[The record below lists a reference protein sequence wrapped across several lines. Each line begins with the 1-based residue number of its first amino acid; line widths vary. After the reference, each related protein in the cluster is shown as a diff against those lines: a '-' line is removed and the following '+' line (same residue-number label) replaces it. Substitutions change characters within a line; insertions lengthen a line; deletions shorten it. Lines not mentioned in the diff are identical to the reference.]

1 MKVAVVGASGR
12 LGTALVRLGAEPVEV
27 DITNPR
33 QTERLDLHGYDAL
46 ICAAAYTD
54 VDGAEREREKAAE
67 VNTRGPGLL
76 RQVFGGF
83 FIHVSTAYVF
93 DGKAGPYDEEAA
105 PNPINFY
112 GMTKLGGEAAA
123 NLRQPTLIVRT
134 LDLYSEGP
142 HTDYVRRLRDSLTLG
157 AKVQAPSNLI
167 GCPTYVG
174 HLAEALMWLCDD
186 WPTKWA
192 KQKVLNVTGDANIS
206 RYAWAVM
213 VARHFGL
220 DESLIEATEEAWGVA
235 PRPLR
240 GGLLLDKA
248 RSMGVPLYTPA
259 DGLKAL
265 QEAERQ
271 RGDT

>member
-1 MKVAVVGASGR
+1 MKVAVVGAEGR
-12 LGTALVRLGAEPVEV
+12 LGTALVRLGAEPVST
-27 DITNPR
+27 DISNPK
-33 QTERLDLHGYDAL
+33 QVEHLDLKGYDVL

-54 VDGAEREREKAAE
+54 VDGAETDRDKAME

-76 RQVFGGF
+76 RQAFGGF
-83 FIHVSTAYVF
+83 FIHLSTAYVF
-93 DGKAGPYDEEAA
+93 DGKAGPYTEEDV

-123 NLRQPTLIVRT
+123 NVRQPTLIVRT

-142 HTDYVRRLRDSLTLG
+142 HADYVRRLRDSLTLG
-157 AKVQAPSNLI
+157 RKVQAPSNLI

-174 HLAEALMWLCDD
+174 HLAEALMWLCDS
-186 WPTKWA
+186 WPSKWSQA
-192 KQKVLNVTGDANIS
+192 KILNITGDANIS

-213 VARHFGL
+213 VAKHFGL
-220 DESLIEATEEAWGVA
+220 DDSLIEATEEAWGQA

-248 RSMGVPLYTPA
+248 RSMGVPLYGLSE
-259 DGLKAL
+259 GLKTL
-265 QEAERQ
+265 QEAERE
-271 RGDT
+271 RDT